1 LGARGRRA
9 HRLGHAK
16 ALGDDPDVYGETRHE
31 SATERLDQIDYDLR
45 NAEDLAAAGV
55 ELEFSALQ
63 AEREVLGA

>member
-1 LGARGRRA
+1 
-9 HRLGHAK
+9 
-16 ALGDDPDVYGETRHE
+16 VYGETRHE